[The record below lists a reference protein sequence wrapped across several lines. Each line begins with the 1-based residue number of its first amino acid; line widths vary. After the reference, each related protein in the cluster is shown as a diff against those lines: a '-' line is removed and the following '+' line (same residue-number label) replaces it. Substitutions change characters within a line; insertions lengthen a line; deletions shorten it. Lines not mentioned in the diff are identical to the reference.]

1 MYHLLKT
8 LDNTFIGTLLAGAVL
23 ALFGFYL
30 YRRQKEVD
38 IEYEELRKIR
48 ELASNLYVN
57 LETAA
62 KKYEGQLNIHS
73 GNNSQLT
80 NLFNI
85 LNNKFNNHFTGE
97 ATKEFNEISIIIT
110 KATDN
115 LVAQLKIAGN
125 YDDLIRVLLE
135 KVPMISMCFLGSAT
149 LHLSKPD
156 HIEDLRKLF
165 NEMLLPVQESLQKLI
180 KKS

>member
-1 MYHLLKT
+1 MYHLLKI
-8 LDNTFIGTLLAGAVL
+8 LDNTFVGTLLAGAIL
-23 ALFGFYL
+23 AWFGFSL
-30 YRRQKEVD
+30 YRKQKEVD

-48 ELASNLYVN
+48 ELASNLYVIV
-57 LETAA
+57 ETAS

-73 GNNSQLT
+73 GINSQLT
-80 NLFNI
+80 NFFNLI
-85 LNNKFNNHFTGE
+85 NNKFDSHFTNE
-97 ATKEFNEISIIIT
+97 SSKEFNEISVVIT

-125 YDDLIRVLLE
+125 YDEVIKVLIE
-135 KVPMISMCFLGSAT
+135 KMPMINMCFIGSAT